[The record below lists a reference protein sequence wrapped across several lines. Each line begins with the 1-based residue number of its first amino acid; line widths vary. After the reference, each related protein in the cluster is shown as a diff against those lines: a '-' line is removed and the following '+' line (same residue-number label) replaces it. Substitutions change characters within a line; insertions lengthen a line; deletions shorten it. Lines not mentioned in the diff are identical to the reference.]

1 MGVLPSITIETH
13 RWGAH
18 LRPFLPLSNLSTRP
32 FWPRPDLYIYLY
44 TAAKPKRTGSNSR
57 GSPFEGLEVTPLQ
70 KVPVDSLTTT
80 TTQQTI
86 YPANSQRHIHPRPTE
101 CSVVTRFRPAALGQS
116 VVQVLSGCDFADVVD
131 HAPRGRRSYASRTSY
146 AQNRQLA
153 VKTSSLLP
161 MSVPT
166 PGGTPPL
173 DMGDDTHYAP
183 GRMRHAG
190 SGPRVD

>member
-1 MGVLPSITIETH
+1 MGVLPSITTETH

-32 FWPRPDLYIYLY
+32 FWPRPNLYIYLY

-57 GSPFEGLEVTPLQ
+57 GSPVRGYPSSESPRRLSHHHHHPA
-70 KVPVDSLTTT
+70 DN
-80 TTQQTI
+80 I
-86 YPANSQRHIHPRPTE
+86 PANSQRQIHPQPTE

-166 PGGTPPL
+166 PGGNPSPPP